1 LKKLKEVEET
11 RKKYHKDP
19 LLNSVHRSSL
29 MVPELDDSIAE
40 ISFLN
45 HFLIKRNHKKVAC
58 IITAIGKNGQKIES
72 KLYHIEEPRVYV
84 FTLTGMVEEPVSNYM
99 VEFYSVDN
107 LFIPFPAVM
116 VNHRNKKFLNQ
127 VHSFNRVLNDIFEN
141 DDVNSNQVKESS
153 VDLVVNQNTDTC
165 LLFTAGPMGC
175 KGSLE
180 IEIENSNKI
189 FKTVRELDVS
199 RFGSK
204 MISLQET
211 FHDMP
216 DNFKGI
222 IKAKQPNQLLFYGR
236 LLSGQWLKDDKVFTA
251 NHSYYDSSTVKE
263 YWDNNQPSERQYPF
277 FSELNNS
284 IKIYP
289 IASPSHLKISVY
301 ANSKDGSKILDDV
314 HVNDLTSPSNE
325 FVDFNV
331 NSIIEKYNI
340 KKDDVS
346 SYGVKAEVIGSSK
359 MPTRVGHQ
367 LVLGGGGL
375 ESSINTVLNNPN
387 KFIPKGRKSMKWG
400 QIVIGGGFD
409 SFVGF
414 AADSKENQEIEKHD
428 VNIVYYNK
436 TGKIKEKN
444 VDVINGTS
452 LKFSAEKELQDV
464 INLEKLETP
473 DYVWCIA
480 ESEKH
485 GLNFFSCAKNKH
497 TMHCSGDHGF

>member
-1 LKKLKEVEET
+1 
-11 RKKYHKDP
+11 
-19 LLNSVHRSSL
+19 
-29 MVPELDDSIAE
+29 
-40 ISFLN
+40 
-45 HFLIKRNHKKVAC
+45 
-58 IITAIGKNGQKIES
+58 
-72 KLYHIEEPRVYV
+72 
-84 FTLTGMVEEPVSNYM
+84 
-99 VEFYSVDN
+99 
-107 LFIPFPAVM
+107 
-116 VNHRNKKFLNQ
+116 
-127 VHSFNRVLNDIFEN
+127 
-141 DDVNSNQVKESS
+141 
-153 VDLVVNQNTDTC
+153 
-165 LLFTAGPMGC
+165 
-175 KGSLE
+175 
-180 IEIENSNKI
+180 
-189 FKTVRELDVS
+189 VRELDVS

-211 FHDMP
+211 FHDIP

-301 ANSKDGSKILDDV
+301 ANSKDGSKVLDDV

-331 NSIIEKYNI
+331 NSIIEKYNV

-387 KFIPKGRKSMKWG
+387 KFIAKGRKSMKWG

-444 VDVINGTS
+444 VSVISGTS